1 MITLPP
7 GQFWVTRANTLGKTT
22 TLLWQRDNSG
32 VSLGR
37 KVKAVEATDSNRGQ
51 NGEGKTCYYKKTAT
65 VVCLNICTQ
74 LKQKTKTKIPKLDV
88 LTKSKQQ

>member
-22 TLLWQRDNSG
+22 TLKTWQRDNSG

-51 NGEGKTCYYKKTAT
+51 NGEGKTWYYKQTT
-65 VVCLNICTQ
+65 VAVFL
-74 LKQKTKTKIPKLDV
+74 
-88 LTKSKQQ
+88 